1 MPSYEAL
8 ILGGGP
14 AGASAALYLTRAA
27 VSTAVIENG
36 PLALAGAGLIAN
48 YYGITASG
56 KELYAAGLAQA
67 KAAGAHI
74 IHAEA
79 LGAEYSGNFTLK
91 LKGENEGL
99 SAPVLILATGS
110 RKKAPFLTGLT
121 EFTGKGVSYCAVCD
135 GFFYR
140 RRRVC
145 VLGSGPFALSEAE
158 YLKNLAASVTVLT
171 DGEAG
176 AAAEGTDLPVITKKL
191 KALEGDNKLEKIIFG
206 DDTSMAADGLFIA
219 LGSADS
225 ADIARRLGAALNGSY
240 IKADAG
246 GATNIPGLYAA
257 GDCRGGLMQVA
268 KAVCEGAAAALG
280 AIRYLRAR

>member
-27 VSTAVIENG
+27 FSTAVIENG
-36 PLALAGAGLIAN
+36 PLALSGAGLIAN
-48 YYGITASG
+48 YYGVTASG
-56 KELYAAGLAQA
+56 RELYAAGLAQA

-110 RKKAPFLTGLT
+110 RKKAPQVAGLT

-140 RRRVC
+140 RKRVC

-158 YLKNLAASVTVLT
+158 YLKNLAAGVTVLT
-171 DGEAG
+171 NGEAAE
-176 AAAEGTDLPVITKKL
+176 AAGLPVITKKL

-206 DDTSMAADGLFIA
+206 DDTAMAADGLFIA

-268 KAVCEGAAAALG
+268 KAVCEGAVAALS